1 MARVK
6 VCGITRLEDAEL
18 AAELGAWALGFILWP
33 QSPRAVDPA
42 VAAGIARHMRRRA
55 KLVGVF
61 VDPTLEEIDR
71 AAEGI
76 GLTHL
81 QLHGDVG
88 PSFCAEASRRTGAE
102 VIRAFRIG
110 SGADLRDTARFHT
123 HFHLLDARK
132 DDLHGGTG
140 QTWDWNLMTG
150 RRYTAPLIVSGG
162 LTAENVREAITQTLP
177 FAVDVASGT
186 ESEPGIKDP
195 DRLRAFLEAADAKSA
210 PRADPVPA
218 RGSPSHSLA
227 ELDALRAQQ
236 HAADPDRL
244 NAAFPESGH
253 GHE

>member
-6 VCGITRLEDAEL
+6 ICGITRSEDAEL
-18 AAELGAWALGFILWP
+18 AAELGAWGIGFILWP
-33 QSPRAVDPA
+33 GSVRAVDPA
-42 VAAGIARHMRRRA
+42 VAAGIARRVRRDL
-55 KLVGVF
+55 KLAGVF

-71 AAEGI
+71 AVEGI

-88 PSFCAEASRRTGAE
+88 PAFCQEARRRTGTE

-123 HFHLLDARK
+123 DFHLLDARK

-140 QTWDWNLMTG
+140 QTWDWDLVTG
-150 RRYTAPLIVSGG
+150 RRYVAPIIVSGG
-162 LTAENVREAITQTLP
+162 LTPDNVQQAIARTLP
-177 FAVDVASGT
+177 FAVDVASGV

-195 DRLRAFLEAADAKSA
+195 DKLRAFLEAADAQSA
-210 PRADPVPA
+210 PKGDAVPK
-218 RGSPSHSLA
+218 RGSASHSLQ

-236 HAADPDRL
+236 ARQA
-244 NAAFPESGH
+244 
-253 GHE
+253 